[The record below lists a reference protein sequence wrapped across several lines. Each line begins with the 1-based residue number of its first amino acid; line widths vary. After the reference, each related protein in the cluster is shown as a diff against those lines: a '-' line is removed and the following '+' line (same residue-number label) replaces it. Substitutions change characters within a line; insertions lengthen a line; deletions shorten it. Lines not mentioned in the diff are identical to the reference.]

1 MKIFT
6 PSRAREFRPVRALVD
21 LFADWIER
29 FVAVQGVDRAM
40 AIGAQ
45 AYTALFPLLI
55 VYVSVSPLESGRSI
69 SELLIDACSSTA
81 APPTPCATRSPRSA
95 M

>member
-1 MKIFT
+1 MKRIV
-6 PSRAREFRPVRALVD
+6 PVRAQRFSPIRALID
-21 LFADWIER
+21 LFSDWIER

-55 VYVSVSPLESGRSI
+55 VYVSISPLESGRSM
-69 SELLIDACSSTA
+69 SQMLVDRLRLDGGA
-81 APPTPCATRSPRSA
+81 AD
-95 M
+95 